1 MPRSASRSALLRS
14 ALGALLCGA
23 TIGLSAASALA
34 AEGGS
39 SSCPWQQDVSLVL
52 DTKTLTIPPAV
63 FETKSGPAP
72 VIDGYELL
80 PNVNALVLRIQGPR
94 GELWEAAL
102 TRVGAKRCTGFYV
115 GKPVLIAEPP
125 PFVPRSSKS
134 SVAVR

>member
-1 MPRSASRSALLRS
+1 MPRPPLLRS
-14 ALGALLCGA
+14 VLGALLCGA
-23 TIGLSAASALA
+23 AIGLPPVPALA
-34 AEGGS
+34 AEGGGS
-39 SSCPWQQDVSLVL
+39 GCPWQQDVSLVL

-72 VIDGYELL
+72 VIDGYELQ
-80 PNVNALVLRIQGPR
+80 PNVNALVLRVLSPR

-125 PFVPRSSKS
+125 PVVPRSSKS